1 MVQRLPGSAEKA
13 AEQTPRRSWLAPAL
27 GVSLAAHAGFAA
39 MLWAEQ
45 PPQPEAGA
53 VVAIEIVSEA
63 GAASPSASNAHAARG
78 AGAAARPE
86 AAPAPRSLPSPE
98 APRAAREPPRET
110 RPQQEQRALRAAPPP
125 APERVEAAP
134 SKTIALRRPAPP
146 EAAPAPAAAEAAKPV
161 PPETAAPRRAELGL
175 RPPSEL
181 PPTAAAPSPTAPSP
195 KLAAPR
201 TLAERRVA
209 EIVLRRPARI
219 PPPPAKAP
227 RLAGPP
233 AAPAPRAGEH
243 RPQTAS
249 VPIVAADAAPAAGPE
264 TGTTPPRYGFGSA
277 ANPIPRY
284 PETARENGWEG
295 VVMLSVS
302 VGASGEALSVGIS
315 KSSGHS
321 LLDAAA
327 VDAVRRWRF
336 APARR
341 AGVPVPGTATV
352 PIRFRLED

>member
-1 MVQRLPGSAEKA
+1 MVQRFAGGAEKA
-13 AEQTPRRSWLAPAL
+13 AEQKPRRSWLAPAL
-27 GVSLAAHAGFAA
+27 GVSLAAHAGLAA
-39 MLWAEQ
+39 MLWVEQ

-63 GAASPSASNAHAARG
+63 GAARPSASNANVTPS
-78 AGAAARPE
+78 AAAKPE
-86 AAPAPRSLPSPE
+86 TAPAPKSLPAPE
-98 APRAAREPPRET
+98 APRAAREPPREVQPPREAP
-110 RPQQEQRALRAAPPP
+110 RPGPPATAPP
-125 APERVEAAP
+125 
-134 SKTIALRRPAPP
+134 L
-146 EAAPAPAAAEAAKPV
+146 
-161 PPETAAPRRAELGL
+161 RAELGL
-175 RPPSEL
+175 HAPTEL
-181 PPTAAAPSPTAPSP
+181 PPAAVPPSPAALSA

-201 TLAERRVA
+201 PPEERRVA
-209 EIVLRRPARI
+209 ELALRRPQRI

-233 AAPAPRAGEH
+233 AAPAQRAGEH

-302 VGASGEALSVGIS
+302 VGAGGEALSVSIS

-327 VDAVRRWRF
+327 IDAVRRWRF